1 MPLPGGIPNAAE
13 ARQKV
18 DATMSTAPRPC
29 PHCNNPNLVF
39 VPNMLIDIA
48 KGASVLGMRAVQD
61 LKIYW
66 NVTLVICNQCGCTQ
80 TFSQNTAEV
89 ATAFGGNVQTVPL
102 R

>member
-1 MPLPGGIPNAAE
+1 
-13 ARQKV
+13 
-18 DATMSTAPRPC
+18 MSTAPRPC
-29 PHCNNPNLVF
+29 PHCGNQNLVF

>member
-1 MPLPGGIPNAAE
+1 M
-13 ARQKV
+13 
-18 DATMSTAPRPC
+18 
-29 PHCNNPNLVF
+29 F
-39 VPNMLIDIA
+39 VPNMLIDIQQAYRGIDVRIFVMIA